1 MYYDNAVRICH
12 HNAVGINVF
21 KIIRKMQEEVSFL
34 PAFLLTVLTEVPIY
48 DIRNHVKLLLGI
60 ICHPLSHRPLQSHL
74 CKLRM
79 IKLLIIP
86 LFPKQFLMGSLFH
99 DIAVPHHKD

>member
-1 MYYDNAVRICH
+1 
-12 HNAVGINVF
+12 
-21 KIIRKMQEEVSFL
+21 MQEEVSFL

-48 DIRNHVKLLLGI
+48 DIRNHVKQLLGI

-86 LFPKQFLMGSLFH
+86 LFPKQFLMVSLFH